1 MEHLKNAIFISYRR
15 ADLSQDQVN
24 VIHEGLE
31 KEFGD
36 GSVFLD
42 TSDIHSGAKW
52 KEVLNQAGTNAKIC
66 LVMIGQNWL
75 EKNHEG
81 GLRIQDE
88 GDWVRKE
95 IEYAIEKKLAIIPV
109 LVNGSTL
116 PKSAELPATIRE
128 MLDSQTMR
136 LDLQSWSIYK
146 EKFIKDLKL
155 LLGAKENSSLSFL
168 NKWWLVFLPI
178 IAGITYLF
186 VRSTSHA
193 PPVTEPTVTASSIQ
207 ECEPF
212 TDSAELKTLIFPI
225 ISSENEKLEYTLERE
240 FTKKCQKYDLNND
253 NNIAEFYRDHPATLS
268 DQKLIARR
276 CAADLYFSG
285 QLLQMGTQRSS
296 MADFGL
302 SDDALQVM
310 NASAKDFSLTQS
322 IVSLEDLTQGK
333 AIDSLYEN
341 VLQYV
346 LGLVAYRNKDFKK
359 SVQIFKDLHPET
371 LQSDTLKT
379 IVYQLMADASIQSNQ
394 PDSAIMYLRK
404 LNVLSPSNS
413 AVILKTG
420 VVAEKNKKPEIA
432 IAAYTQ
438 LIDSSQYNKSI
449 LYERRGDL
457 YNKNKDY
464 QKAKEDYKKVDPQ
477 QVPRERL
484 DPKVIEVDKKILQN
498 NTEVSAVAA
507 PKSALASDKILLSE
521 KLLQL
526 NQPAKAL
533 EILKTID
540 ASSPQ
545 FKEANAILIEAQFK
559 TNPTTVTT
567 IAPEV
572 LQARP
577 SLKTAVEV
585 QKVRSRIKN

>member
-1 MEHLKNAIFISYRR
+1 
-15 ADLSQDQVN
+15 
-24 VIHEGLE
+24 
-31 KEFGD
+31 
-36 GSVFLD
+36 
-42 TSDIHSGAKW
+42 
-52 KEVLNQAGTNAKIC
+52 
-66 LVMIGQNWL
+66 
-75 EKNHEG
+75 
-81 GLRIQDE
+81 
-88 GDWVRKE
+88 
-95 IEYAIEKKLAIIPV
+95 
-109 LVNGSTL
+109 
-116 PKSAELPATIRE
+116 
-128 MLDSQTMR
+128 
-136 LDLQSWSIYK
+136 
-146 EKFIKDLKL
+146 
-155 LLGAKENSSLSFL
+155 
-168 NKWWLVFLPI
+168 
-178 IAGITYLF
+178 
-186 VRSTSHA
+186 
-193 PPVTEPTVTASSIQ
+193 
-207 ECEPF
+207 
-212 TDSAELKTLIFPI
+212 
-225 ISSENEKLEYTLERE
+225 
-240 FTKKCQKYDLNND
+240 
-253 NNIAEFYRDHPATLS
+253 
-268 DQKLIARR
+268 
-276 CAADLYFSG
+276 
-285 QLLQMGTQRSS
+285 
-296 MADFGL
+296 
-302 SDDALQVM
+302 
-310 NASAKDFSLTQS
+310 
-322 IVSLEDLTQGK
+322 
-333 AIDSLYEN
+333 
-341 VLQYV
+341 
-346 LGLVAYRNKDFKK
+346 
-359 SVQIFKDLHPET
+359 
-371 LQSDTLKT
+371 
-379 IVYQLMADASIQSNQ
+379 MADASIQSNQ